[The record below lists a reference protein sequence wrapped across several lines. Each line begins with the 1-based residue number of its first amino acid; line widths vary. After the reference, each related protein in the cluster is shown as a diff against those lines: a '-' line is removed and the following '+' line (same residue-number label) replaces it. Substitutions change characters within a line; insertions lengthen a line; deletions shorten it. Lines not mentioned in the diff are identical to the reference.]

1 MRFHPPAFLTIGIGA
16 ALLAGLTLAVP
27 SPVSAAPSAPTPTL
41 NAAALGS
48 GGGAFCNET
57 RNEIKMTIS
66 TNISAAIAGG
76 DTAKVKAY
84 YESLSTESTKLM
96 ALAPSQLK
104 APLAISLKQSSMI
117 SDALKKANYDYKK
130 LDPAAFT
137 KLGSPDAATKAA
149 EDKINAYMAG
159 TCHIDIKKAF
169 GVPSSAAKTAG
180 GAKTK

>member
-1 MRFHPPAFLTIGIGA
+1 M
-16 ALLAGLTLAVP
+16 LAGLTLAVP
-27 SPVSAAPSAPTPTL
+27 TPVSAAPSAPTPTL

-57 RNEIKMTIS
+57 RNEIKMTIT

-104 APLAISLKQSSMI
+104 APLAISLKQSSII

-130 LDPAAFT
+130 LDRAAFT
-137 KLGSPDAATKAA
+137 KLGSPDATTKAA

-169 GVPSSAAKTAG
+169 GVPSSAAQTAG